1 MHIQHGALYESAG
14 IPEKKQGSGAHE
26 QQKEVVVRSATEWIQ
41 STEPIAY
48 GPLKLKPIEYE
59 KLQVHEFNKMLEG
72 YMLRQ
77 RSDDRRNSYFTA
89 CIMQCMAANTIQPD
103 DIYHGL
109 HPEDRPDPVD
119 DREEFLAAN
128 GLPSMKKEDR

>member
-1 MHIQHGALYESAG
+1 
-14 IPEKKQGSGAHE
+14 
-26 QQKEVVVRSATEWIQ
+26 
-41 STEPIAY
+41 
-48 GPLKLKPIEYE
+48 
-59 KLQVHEFNKMLEG
+59 MLEG

-77 RSDDRRNSYFTA
+77 KSDDRRNSYFTA